1 MYHGWN
7 SIAFPRI
14 SAQGVSMFVRKS
26 WIAILVCVLCHGGVA
41 VAQRPAPAL
50 GPNWLNGAWSTKVGG
65 GSGDRTTFRDASGRS
80 LDTVVQQGNRTIY
93 RDSSG
98 RTIGSTCDLAHAR
111 EAGEIEYKKV
121 GNAYLYKLP

>member
-1 MYHGWN
+1 M
-7 SIAFPRI
+7 
-14 SAQGVSMFVRKS
+14 
-26 WIAILVCVLCHGGVA
+26 
-41 VAQRPAPAL
+41 AQRPDPAL
-50 GPNWLNGAWSTKVGG
+50 GPNWLNGAWSTTVGG

>member
-14 SAQGVSMFVRKS
+14 SAQGDSMFVRKS

-41 VAQRPAPAL
+41 VAQRPDPAL
-50 GPNWLNGAWSTKVGG
+50 GPNWLNGALSTTAGG

-80 LDTVVQQGNRTIY
+80 LGTAVQQGNRTIY

-98 RTIGSTCDLAHAR
+98 RTIGSADT
-111 EAGEIEYKKV
+111 AGSRSTSRDSSGRSTGSAIRDRK
-121 GNAYLYKLP
+121 